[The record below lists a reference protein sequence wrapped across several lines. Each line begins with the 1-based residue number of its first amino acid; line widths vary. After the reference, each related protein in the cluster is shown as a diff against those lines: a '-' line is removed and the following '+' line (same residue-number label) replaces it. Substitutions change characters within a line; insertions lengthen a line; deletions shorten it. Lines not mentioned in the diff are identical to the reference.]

1 MQHIKKSDLLLF
13 GIFLIFAFWLMNKS
27 FGYNASDQTFR
38 IARHELGDFGLHLS
52 LIRSFSWGNNFPP
65 ELPFFPGRP
74 LPYHYGF
81 DLIVGLL
88 ERAGIRIDIAFN
100 GLSAFAFAMLLF
112 FIYRLTS
119 ILFGKSVTMGMLSIL
134 LFIFHSN
141 LTFVDFI
148 KQNRIGPDL
157 IWRFWYLPDYLN
169 KGPFDGSTISLFF
182 TLNVLLNQRH
192 LIVAL
197 AMSLGIIVYLLPRLM
212 NRKIIPLTTLIG
224 IGLLLG
230 MIFWI
235 HTLIFAGNLII
246 IGLLFIYF
254 CETKRLAPLYVAAIL
269 VAFPRAADIL
279 QYRDPSLGYKWFNPG
294 FLASRPLTVGG
305 FFAYW
310 WQNVGIVLLILPYA
324 VAIAS
329 PKTRKVFWSV
339 LPLFIIANV
348 FQLSYRIDHNHTLIN
363 YFLIFAN
370 IFIVYAITEIW
381 RRNAF
386 AKCAS
391 LVLVIL
397 LTASGVIDLMAVKN
411 DFQFTVPDAPTD
423 TFMQWIKTST
433 SPDAVFLSREDTI
446 DPVTLSGRRNYFG
459 ATYYGEVMGYPISD
473 RRKNATRFFEAKSGK
488 DLRDAKSNN
497 IDYIAIPTHPPENFR
512 YIIDRSV
519 FDTNLTVSYRD
530 DRVTVYRL

>member
-1 MQHIKKSDLLLF
+1 
-13 GIFLIFAFWLMNKS
+13 MNKS
-27 FGYNASDQTFR
+27 FGYNALNHTFR

-52 LIRSFSWGNNFPP
+52 LIRSFSLGNNFPP

-100 GLSAFAFAMLLF
+100 GLSAFAFAMILYY
-112 FIYRLTS
+112 IYRITG
-119 ILFGKSVTMGMLSIL
+119 ILFGKSVTMGILSVL

-141 LTFVDFI
+141 LTFIDFI

-157 IWRFWYLPDYLN
+157 IRRFWYLPDYLN

-212 NRKIIPLTTLIG
+212 NKRIIPLTGLIG

-230 MIFWI
+230 IIFWI
-235 HTLIFAGNLII
+235 HTLIFAGNLIV

-254 CETKRLAPLYVAAIL
+254 HETKRLAALYIAATLIAL
-269 VAFPRAADIL
+269 PRAAGIL

-294 FLASRPLTVGG
+294 FLASRPLTVSG
-305 FFAYW
+305 FIAYW
-310 WQNVGIVLLILPYA
+310 WQNLGFVLFMLPYA

-329 PKTRKVFWSV
+329 SKARKVFWSV
-339 LPLFIIANV
+339 MPLFIISNV
-348 FQLSYRIDHNHTLIN
+348 FQFSYRIDHNHTLIN

-370 IFIVYAITEIW
+370 IFIAYAITKIW
-381 RRNAF
+381 RRNAL

-391 LVLVIL
+391 LALVIL

-411 DFQFTVPDAPTD
+411 DFQFTVSDAPTD
-423 TFMQWIKTST
+423 PFMQWIKTST
-433 SPDAVFLSREDTI
+433 SPNAVFLSREDTL
-446 DPVTLSGRRNYFG
+446 DPVALSGRRNYFG
-459 ATYYGEVMGYPISD
+459 ATYYGEVMGYPISE
-473 RRKNATRFFEAKSGK
+473 RRRSATRFFEAKSDK

-497 IDYIAIPTHPPENFR
+497 IDYIAIPTHPPTNFR

-519 FDTNLTVSYRD
+519 FDANLTVSYRD